1 MLCSYH
7 NLKKDKTLLFLE
19 YKLHKGKFGSPL
31 YCQHLQPKY
40 LYNKWMND
48 YLLYDVDDL
57 STTLRKLEVVKI

>member
-7 NLKKDKTLLFLE
+7 NLKKEKTLLFLE

-40 LYNKWMND
+40 LYNK
-48 YLLYDVDDL
+48 
-57 STTLRKLEVVKI
+57 